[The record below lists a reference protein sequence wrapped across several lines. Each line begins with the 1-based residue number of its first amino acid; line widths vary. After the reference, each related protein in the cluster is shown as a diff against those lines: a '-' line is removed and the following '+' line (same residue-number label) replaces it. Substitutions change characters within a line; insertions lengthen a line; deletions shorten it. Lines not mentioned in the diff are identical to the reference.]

1 MLIDIQHADHIYVVC
16 GTTDMRKSIEGCMGI
31 VSEVYHLDPFSS
43 SLFLFCNKKKT
54 TMKALHFDVNGFE
67 LLTKKLMDG
76 KFQWPK
82 NQEEAK
88 SITKQELRW
97 LLEGLSIE
105 QKKSIQEIRKKNH
118 LISFF

>member
-1 MLIDIQHADHIYVVC
+1 MLIDIQHIDHIYVVC
-16 GTTDMRKSIEGCMGI
+16 GRTDMRKSVEGCMGI

-43 SLFLFCNKKKT
+43 SLFLFCNKKRT

-82 NQEEAK
+82 TQEEAK
-88 SITKQELRW
+88 LITKQELRW

-105 QKKSIQEIRKKNH
+105 QKKAFKKSEKK
-118 LISFF
+118 II